1 MLANRDFVVDR
12 LCDDDFDYITE
23 HNGLELLDSYI
34 KFGFKGYMAFTDAE
48 LISEMKQRGF
58 EEEIVYE

>member
-1 MLANRDFVVDR
+1 MLANRDECIDR
-12 LCDDDFDYITE
+12 LTNDDLNTAENDT
-23 HNGLELLDSYI
+23 LEIVESYI

-48 LISEMKQRGF
+48 LICEMNQRGF